1 LLQEVHIETAAPS
14 GVRWSGAVK
23 PSSRA
28 DYSVSFSGR
37 FAVLAFSCL
46 MTAGFLFGLQNLGYW
61 KLGNA
66 GFHNLTSLATTA
78 TNSIRQFV
86 GLPQAPQDVHVFE
99 KEAAMSPSALLDR
112 WDPVIADAS
121 HRFEISAAWIKAV
134 MRVESGGRTV
144 LAGDK
149 PITSPAGAVGI
160 MQVMPET
167 YAEMRA
173 QYGLG
178 ADPFDPHDNIF
189 AGAAYLRWLQ
199 HKYGFPE
206 MFAAYNGG
214 PGRLDAYHERAEPL
228 PKETVNYIASVQRLL
243 GQTTTG
249 RSGVGAASVEMAQN
263 HRHRTPLPAAM
274 VASFPEPDTAGPDTA
289 SPGTTTPSL

>member
-1 LLQEVHIETAAPS
+1 
-14 GVRWSGAVK
+14 
-23 PSSRA
+23 
-28 DYSVSFSGR
+28 
-37 FAVLAFSCL
+37 
-46 MTAGFLFGLQNLGYW
+46 M
-61 KLGNA
+61 
-66 GFHNLTSLATTA
+66 
-78 TNSIRQFV
+78 
-86 GLPQAPQDVHVFE
+86 
-99 KEAAMSPSALLDR
+99 
-112 WDPVIADAS
+112 
-121 HRFEISAAWIKAV
+121 
-134 MRVESGGRTV
+134 
-144 LAGDK
+144 AGDK

-228 PKETVNYIASVQRLL
+228 PKETVNYIVSVQRLL
-243 GQTTTG
+243 GGTTTG
-249 RSGVGAASVEMAQN
+249 RRSFAALSVDAAKN
-263 HRHRTPLPAAM
+263 HRNRMPLPAAM
-274 VASFPEPDTAGPDTA
+274 VASFPEPDTTSPDTN
-289 SPGTTTPSL
+289 SPGAATPSL